1 MLTTTR
7 FATVSVLISVLGFS
21 VAGAAQNDAQTHTE
35 RTTRFKQIDKNG
47 DGKLSL
53 VEFQT
58 RPSNR
63 TPEPQVTA
71 AEMANRAERFKQLD
85 KSGDGFLNFEEFQ
98 ATETTPQPAA
108 K

>member
-1 MLTTTR
+1 MLRKISITTLPL
-7 FATVSVLISVLGFS
+7 VVSVLGFG
-21 VAGAAQNDAQTHTE
+21 VAVAAQAQEQAHTE

-63 TPEPQVTA
+63 SPEPQVTA
-71 AEMANRAERFKQLD
+71 AEMASRAERFKQLD
-85 KSGDGFLNFEEFQ
+85 KNGDGFLNFEEFQ

>member
-1 MLTTTR
+1 MFRKAFIVIPL
-7 FATVSVLISVLGFS
+7 ALCLAQSQAI
-21 VAGAAQNDAQTHTE
+21 AAQTEQQAHTE
-35 RTTRFKQIDKNG
+35 RTVRFKQIDKNG

-63 TPEPQVTA
+63 TPEPKVTET
-71 AEMANRAERFKQLD
+71 EMANRAERFKQLD

-98 ATETTPQPAA
+98 ATETTPQPGS